1 MYKIIGRGGKGEII
15 ENLLLN
21 LFPIFKIKG
30 LEVACSIFL
39 RS

>member
-30 LEVACSIFL
+30 LEGACSIFL